1 MAIIRN
7 ILDKRI
13 KDCADIQSFKQY
25 DDKYI
30 GESGYF
36 SDSLCRFQDL
46 KCCHKYTLININDD
60 EETGDFIFETKGG
73 NYRYFLPESLLKP
86 KEKEYRPYTLAEFID
101 EYSLGDEIILRRK
114 DNRDSIK
121 HRLFIEYE
129 EDTVEVRL
137 GSMWHTLEELFNK
150 YELYAD
156 EGWKPFGVI
165 GVEVEK

>member
-7 ILDKRI
+7 LLDSRI
-13 KDCADIQSFKQY
+13 KDFSDIQSLKEY

-30 GESGYF
+30 GKTGYF

-46 KCCHKYTLININDD
+46 KCCHKHTLININDD
-60 EETGDFIFETKGG
+60 EETGDFIFECKGG

-86 KEKEYRPYTLAEFID
+86 EEKKYRPYTLPEFID

-129 EDTVEVRL
+129 EGTVEVRL

-156 EGWKPFGVI
+156 EMWKPFGVI
-165 GVEVEK
+165 GVEE

>member
-1 MAIIRN
+1 MAIVRN
-7 ILDKRI
+7 LLDKRI

-46 KCCHKYTLININDD
+46 KCCHKSTLININDD
-60 EETGDFIFETKGG
+60 EEAGDFIFECKGG
-73 NYRYFLPESLLKP
+73 NYRYFLPEKLLKP
-86 KEKEYRPYTLAEFID
+86 EEKEYRPYTLTEFIN
-101 EYSLGDEIILRRK
+101 EYSLGDEVIVRRK
-114 DNRDSIK
+114 DNIDSIK

-129 EDTVEVRL
+129 EGTIEVRL

-150 YELYAD
+150 YELYTG

-165 GVEVEK
+165 GVKE